1 MKGLIVYSSFSGNTK
16 KIAEAIAEV
25 AEDSELI
32 SVKEFQPSMLAHFDL
47 FYIGYWV
54 DKGDCDAAALR
65 VLDLL
70 KEQRIVLFGTLGAA
84 EQTDYYD
91 MVKKRVE
98 AHVANNHILG
108 HFLCQGAVGE
118 AVIARYQSMLAEHP
132 EDEHRKQQLA
142 NYENGKSHPDEQ
154 DLANARAFAQT
165 IG

>member
-1 MKGLIVYSSFSGNTK
+1 MKGLIVYSSLSGNTK

-25 AEDSELI
+25 TEDSELI
-32 SVKEFQPSMLAHFDL
+32 SVKEFHTSMLANFDL

-54 DKGDCDAAALR
+54 DKGDCDAAAQRL
-65 VLDLL
+65 LAQL

-84 EQTDYYD
+84 EQTDYYT
-91 MVKKRVE
+91 MVKQHVE
-98 AHVANNHILG
+98 AHVAHCHILG

-118 AVIARYQSMLAEHP
+118 AVIERYRTMLAQHP
-132 EDEHRKQQLA
+132 EDEHMKQQVA

-154 DLANARAFAQT
+154 DLANARAFAKS

>member
-1 MKGLIVYSSFSGNTK
+1 MKGLIVYSSLSGNTK

-98 AHVANNHILG
+98 THAANNHILG

-118 AVIARYQSMLAEHP
+118 AVIARYRSMLAEHP